1 LAVNRAITSQ
11 ATRTSKPLRGFAAGA
26 WGVKAQ
32 DEISVKFEEYR
43 MVQAAAKAVH
53 GRISDFIGPDS
64 TEQTIVDSSIRLLSE
79 QGITDTWYHNV
90 PAFVLLG
97 SRSCL
102 SISGKDYSPSNEPV
116 GETNLVTI
124 DLSPMLGTTWG
135 DCARSYYIES
145 GICTNEPSLSEFQDG
160 KSAEVRLHQAM
171 TDFVKP
177 ETRFCE
183 LYEFGNCLIHSLG
196 FENLDFLGNLG
207 HSIELATSERRFI
220 DQCCEEVLGSVQF
233 FTFEP
238 HIRKS
243 GGVWGFKHEEIYYF
257 DEKDGAVAL

>member
-1 LAVNRAITSQ
+1 MN
-11 ATRTSKPLRGFAAGA
+11 
-26 WGVKAQ
+26 
-32 DEISVKFEEYR
+32 FEDYR
-43 MVQAAAKAVH
+43 MVQSAAKAVH
-53 GRISDFIGPDS
+53 ERIADFIGPDS
-64 TEQTIVDSSIRLLSE
+64 TEQTIVDLSIRLLSE
-79 QGITDTWYHNV
+79 QGITETWYHNV

-145 GICTNEPSLSEFQDG
+145 GRCTTEPSFSEFQDG
-160 KSAEVRLHQAM
+160 EHAEVQLHQAM
-171 TDFVKP
+171 TDFVTP
-177 ETRFCE
+177 ETRFCD
-183 LYEFGNCLIHSLG
+183 LYEYGNDLIHSLG

-207 HSIELATSERRFI
+207 HSIELAPSDRRFI
-220 DQCCEEVLGSVQF
+220 DRSCEEALGDVNF

-243 GGVWGFKHEEIYYF
+243 SGVWGFKHEEIYYF
-257 DEKDGAVAL
+257 NEQGSAVAL